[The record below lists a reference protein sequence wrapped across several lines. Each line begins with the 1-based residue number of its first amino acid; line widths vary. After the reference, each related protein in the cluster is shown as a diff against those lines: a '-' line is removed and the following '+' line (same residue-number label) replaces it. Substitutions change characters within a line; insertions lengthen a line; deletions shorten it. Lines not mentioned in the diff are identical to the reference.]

1 MNLFFD
7 VDDRDNTTFTNFSR
21 AFYDCNNDCYYCCV
35 LFFQVS

>member
-7 VDDRDNTTFTNFSR
+7 VDDRDNTTFTTKYFSR
-21 AFYDCNNDCYYCCV
+21 AFYCCCNNDYCV